1 VVCKTPNVPLFFTQ
15 WSYHIRYDHDQHR
28 RWRRRNGNVI
38 VSVSASA
45 TPLSINQTTMDSS
58 SRRLKT
64 YQEVDLYTIL
74 TSYLAFVVVV
84 VILLICCEDMLRYV
98 FLVALMSFF
107 TFSNLAT
114 YFSSWNKCYQVV
126 KSAREKFTQEF
137 SFQSKDKDISLAKV
151 YMNFDDDLSF
161 FIIFMIITWYLVIR
175 SLFFPNFLSCV

>member
-1 VVCKTPNVPLFFTQ
+1 
-15 WSYHIRYDHDQHR
+15 
-28 RWRRRNGNVI
+28 
-38 VSVSASA
+38 
-45 TPLSINQTTMDSS
+45 MDSS